1 MAINKPRIAG
11 QPAVER
17 QNALDQRF
25 TPRPAS
31 PTESYVTID
40 EQGFPYLADPITPE
54 REGQMVFTVFA
65 DDSGLNRQCTIYV
78 AVDISGT
85 LTWKQVTPV
94 PNIINQYTGKP
105 YDPIYD

>member
-1 MAINKPRIAG
+1 MAINSPRIAG

-25 TPRPAS
+25 DPRPVG
-31 PTESYVTID
+31 PTESYTALH
-40 EQGFPYLADPITPE
+40 QSGLPFTSDPIVPE
-54 REGQMVFTVFA
+54 REGQMSFAVFA

-78 AVDISGT
+78 AVDIGGA
-85 LTWKQVTPV
+85 LEWKQVTPV
-94 PNIINQYTGKP
+94 PNIINKYTGKP

>member
-25 TPRPAS
+25 TPRPVG
-31 PTESYVTID
+31 PTESYLNTD
-40 EQGFPYLADPITPE
+40 EQGIPVEELAVSPE
-54 REGQMVFTVFA
+54 REGQMAFTIST

-78 AVDISGT
+78 VVDISGT

-94 PNIINQYTGKP
+94 PSIINQYTGRP